1 VYAGYRIP
9 PYYDSM
15 IAKLIVA
22 DFSREEVIDK
32 MLRALDEFI
41 IEGPG
46 LQTTIP
52 ILKQI
57 LRNEA
62 FRKGTYNTRFL
73 ENFQFR

>member
-1 VYAGYRIP
+1 
-9 PYYDSM
+9 M

-22 DFSREEVIDK
+22 DFSREEVINK

-57 LRNEA
+57 LRTEA
-62 FRKGTYNTRFL
+62 FQKGTYNTRFL
-73 ENFQFR
+73 ETFSFR